1 MRRKLDVITLFGTW
15 ALILGLSFNCL
26 AEDIDKQEKELRTQ
40 ITIYNLVNGLY
51 LTEDQMDFILNKSKK
66 LHSLQKKLQNR
77 KKSDSSNQRE
87 ALLALREEVRKEVPQ
102 VSEDLAKEIHR
113 NNFLML
119 KLRKEYIDALSET
132 TEQVKSKLTDK
143 QIYLIQSFKPCLI
156 PPKGPARMGQISSQA
171 GPTKLL
177 ERVRNMP
184 TKRYKTRKSDIAD
197 RYIKRLSLKF
207 PYLSDREL
215 SEAKTKFLRIMD
227 DVRGLS
233 DLDFAL
239 QKKDIANEIK
249 NIVIRGEHK
258 EKQIDEDK
266 KIARFLLN
274 SQIIPVLE
282 EKLSI
287 KEERPV

>member
-1 MRRKLDVITLFGTW
+1 MRRKPSIRLFGIG
-15 ALILGLSFNCL
+15 ALILGLSFNCV

-51 LTEDQMDFILNKSKK
+51 LTEDQMEFILNKSKE
-66 LHSLQKKLQNR
+66 LDSLLRKLQDR
-77 KKSDSSNQRE
+77 KKSDASDQRK
-87 ALLALREEVRKEVPQ
+87 ALLVLREEVRKEVPQ

-171 GPTKLL
+171 GPIKLL

-184 TKRYKTRKSDIAD
+184 TKRYKTRKSDIAN